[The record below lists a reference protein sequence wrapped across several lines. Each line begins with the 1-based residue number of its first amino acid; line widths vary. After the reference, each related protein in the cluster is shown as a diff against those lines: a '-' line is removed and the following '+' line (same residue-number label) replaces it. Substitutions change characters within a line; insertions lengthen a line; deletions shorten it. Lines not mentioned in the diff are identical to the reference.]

1 MNSHEQKKH
10 GYTYR
15 REDLY
20 TCIVICG
27 DGKTGSQPAAE
38 KYRKIRVDNA
48 KILDAFKKFIL
59 DKFPTAKYMNVYGG
73 VSGDYYK
80 RVYLK

>member
-10 GYTYR
+10 GYSYK

-20 TCIVICG
+20 TCIVFCG
-27 DGKTGSQPAAE
+27 ETKGNTQPAAV
-38 KYRKIRVDNA
+38 KYRKIRVDHA
-48 KILDAFKKFIL
+48 KTLDAFKEFIL
-59 DKFPTAKYMNVYGG
+59 GKFPTAQYMNVYGG
-73 VSGDYYK
+73 ITGDFYK